1 MTPILSQAIAA
12 HARPVL
18 LGGASRSHRSGN
30 DAHQAISFR
39 DFVLW
44 PAARKLLRR
53 GSPVDLGSRAF
64 DLLTTL
70 LRTPGELVSKE
81 ELLKQVW
88 PSTLVEES
96 NLRFQVA
103 RLRQALAPDGDVIK
117 TVPGRGYLLARDA
130 GADPR
135 RWFAASNDAGPNG
148 SGDGAP
154 GEDAE
159 PAFGVVGTGAAVV
172 ALIDPD
178 PMIQER
184 LSHFLGLQR
193 IEVRTFNDAA
203 GLLAGGNAAGIACVL
218 LEVWLPGRSGLELQE
233 ELARRSPGLPL
244 IFMSANPD
252 VPTVVAAMRA
262 GAIDFLT
269 KPVRQLELLKALRRA
284 LAGQFMARG

>member
-1 MTPILSQAIAA
+1 MTPILSPAIAA
-12 HARPVL
+12 HTRPVL
-18 LGGASRSHRSGN
+18 WGGELRNHRSGD
-30 DAHQAISFR
+30 DAHQAITFR

-53 GSPVDLGSRAF
+53 GAPVDLGSRAF

-70 LRTPGELVSKE
+70 LGTPGELVSKE

-103 RLRQALAPDGDVIK
+103 RLRQALAPDGDIIK
-117 TVPGRGYLLARDA
+117 TVPGRGYLLAGDA

-135 RWFAASNDAGPNG
+135 RWFAASNASGPNG
-148 SGDGAP
+148 SGDGAA
-154 GEDAE
+154 GGSG
-159 PAFGVVGTGAAVV
+159 PAFGGDRTSAAVV

-184 LSHFLGLQR
+184 LSQFLGLQN
-193 IEVRTFNDAA
+193 IGVRTFDDAA
-203 GLLAGGNAAGIACVL
+203 AYIAGGNAAGIDCVL
-218 LEVWLPGRSGLELQE
+218 LEVWLPGRSGLELQD
-233 ELARRSPGLPL
+233 ELARRSPRLPL
-244 IFMSANPD
+244 IFMSGHTD
-252 VPTVVAAMRA
+252 VQTVVAAMRS

-269 KPVRQLELLKALRRA
+269 KPIRQLELLEALRLA
-284 LAGQFMARG
+284 LAQQGRARR